1 MPTHVNER
9 RAKLSRARRRLET
22 ELGREPTREELASAA
37 SLSLQ
42 HVDEALDA
50 AEASVSLN
58 QRVGAG
64 GDAELG
70 DLFVDPSAGDPAVEA
85 AESVQRQQVRRA
97 LAVLPES
104 ERRVLELR
112 FGFDGEPVSIEAI
125 GKELGVS
132 RQRVHQLQ
140 ENALARL
147 AEELEL
153 AQAA

>member
-1 MPTHVNER
+1 M
-9 RAKLSRARRRLET
+9 
-22 ELGREPTREELASAA
+22 
-37 SLSLQ
+37 
-42 HVDEALDA
+42 DA

-58 QRVGAG
+58 QRVGTG

-85 AESVQRQQVRRA
+85 AESVQRQQIRRA
-97 LAVLPES
+97 LAVLPEP

-132 RQRVHQLQ
+132 RQRFHQLQ